1 MIGAGITA
9 FYMTRLFTM
18 TFLGKKRWTDDVH
31 PHESPPV
38 MTIPLILLGIA
49 SLASG
54 FLLAWNGAIEKW
66 LEPVVGF
73 QHPRT
78 TDPDPG
84 DQRGDTGTGHPGSR
98 AGLPAVSPRSS
109 ADRAD
114 VGVAADGCRTQGLVR
129 GCIQ

>member
-1 MIGAGITA
+1 M
-9 FYMTRLFTM
+9 
-18 TFLGKKRWTDDVH
+18 H

-73 QHPRT
+73 QHPEPPIPIPVISGAT
-78 TDPDPG
+78 LALVI
-84 DQRGDTGTGHPGSR
+84 HGSR
-98 AGLPAVSPRSS
+98 AGLPGSIAASS

-114 VGVAADGCRTQGLVR
+114 VGVAADRCRPQRTCTGMHSMRRCSCVLVST
-129 GCIQ
+129 